1 MREGQHSCLVKY
13 LGLKLFISDG
23 KQSQAKEKEAF
34 CCLTVS
40 QNMHSWMEQRILA
53 RSVADVGEHR
63 GYKKIICQRRKTHGP
78 NGPGMVKRQQQRPA
92 KRENDGTEEQ
102 QDCPGCQSTKSPMAQ
117 AGHYWSSLCS
127 GCEGQLLTG
136 T

>member
-102 QDCPGCQSTKSPMAQ
+102 QDCPGCRSTKSPMAQ
-117 AGHYWSSLCS
+117 AGHYWSCLCS